1 MYYDLD
7 SGISTLHEE
16 DRYIYHNSR
25 DDGSVKVLAM
35 LDNYDTKPETIH
47 WTRELVLEHER
58 RIAWY
63 ERLATH
69 EIPLFNYPIPDSF
82 QIQLTDEEICQRLKQ
97 KRLDKDGNSNRGQKN
112 A

>member
-1 MYYDLD
+1 MCFDLD
-7 SGISTLHEE
+7 SGISTLREE
-16 DRYIYHNSR
+16 DSYIYHNSR

-35 LDNYDTKPETIH
+35 LDNYDIKPETIR

-69 EIPLFNYPIPDSF
+69 EIPLFYHPIPDSF
-82 QIQLTDEEICQRLKQ
+82 QIELTDEEICKRLKQ
-97 KRLDKDGNSNRGQKN
+97 KRLDENGKSTRGRS
-112 A
+112 